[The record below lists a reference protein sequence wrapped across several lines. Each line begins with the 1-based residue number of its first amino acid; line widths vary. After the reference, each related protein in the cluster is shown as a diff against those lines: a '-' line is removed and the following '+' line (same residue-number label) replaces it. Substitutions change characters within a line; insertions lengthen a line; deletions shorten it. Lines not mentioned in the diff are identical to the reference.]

1 MKALYRHILLPTD
14 GSVVAEQAAAA
25 GIDLARALG
34 ARVTALHVIPDPAPP
49 SLDTWAHEDAAFPEK
64 LTHILEKRGTVFL
77 ETVREAA
84 LRAGVQCECRLER
97 GRSPHEAI
105 IAAAR
110 DGGCDL
116 IVMGSHGEKGGD
128 GTVLGSETVKAA
140 TLGPVPV
147 LVHRQR
153 FPARTLPL

>member
-1 MKALYRHILLPTD
+1 MTGPYTHILLPTD
-14 GSVVAEQAAAA
+14 GSTVAEQAVAA
-25 GIDLARALG
+25 GIGLARALG
-34 ARVTALHVIPDPAPP
+34 ARVTAVHVIPDQAAP
-49 SLDTWAHEDAAFPEK
+49 SLDNWAHEDPTFPRK
-64 LTHILEKRGTVFL
+64 LDRILEKRGAMFL

-97 GRSPHEAI
+97 GASPHEGI

-110 DGGCDL
+110 DSDCDL
-116 IVMGSHGEKGGD
+116 IVMASHGEKGGD

-147 LVHRQR
+147 LVHRQ
-153 FPARTLPL
+153 PPG

>member
-1 MKALYRHILLPTD
+1 M
-14 GSVVAEQAAAA
+14 
-25 GIDLARALG
+25 
-34 ARVTALHVIPDPAPP
+34 
-49 SLDTWAHEDAAFPEK
+49 
-64 LTHILEKRGTVFL
+64 FL

-97 GRSPHEAI
+97 GVTPHQGI

-110 DGGCDL
+110 DVECDL
-116 IVMGSHGEKGGD
+116 IVMASHGEKGGD

-147 LVHRQR
+147 LVHRQ
-153 FPARTLPL
+153 PIG